1 MLHLVNPEPEGRNEK
16 VNAFKD
22 IRELPWWQMWLE
34 IVGYAAAILVSVEF
48 LVRGLLWLLSS

>member
-1 MLHLVNPEPEGRNEK
+1 MLHLVNPEPEGRRQK

-22 IRELPWWQMWLE
+22 IRELPWWQMGLE
-34 IVGYAAAILVSVEF
+34 IVGYAATVLVFVDF